1 MNKLN
6 QQKVQQLISLSDH
19 INCCDITIDQIKLIE
34 QTLIEFKSDC
44 NKQEYDYTVSYVVL
58 ILFPFDYL
66 IERFKEQIEG
76 FYQQC
81 DDWNKASL
89 AI

>member
-1 MNKLN
+1 M
-6 QQKVQQLISLSDH
+6 
-19 INCCDITIDQIKLIE
+19 TA
-34 QTLIEFKSDC
+34 TLIDIKAE
-44 NKQEYDYTVSYVVL
+44 QEKVKEAIKAQGLRVL
-58 ILFPFDYL
+58 VCAGTGCVANGSLKV